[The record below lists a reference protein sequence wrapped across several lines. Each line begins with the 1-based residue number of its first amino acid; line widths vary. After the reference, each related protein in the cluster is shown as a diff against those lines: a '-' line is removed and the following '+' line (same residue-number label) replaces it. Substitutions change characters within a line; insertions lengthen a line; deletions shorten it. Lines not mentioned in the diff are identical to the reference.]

1 MPTPPPPP
9 PPMHQVPIMPPIPS
23 AQVGGAGVNI
33 GGKPRESTPMIHGP
47 SSIGFRQESSQGGW
61 GSGEES
67 PTPPPEPIEPQSH
80 TSTIRRKS
88 KRDRNKTT
96 IVTSERTNNCHN
108 NSATQAATNSSE
120 RLNNVCNKKNSNKT
134 RSKSRSPGR
143 SRGSSGG
150 MDRAIVI
157 VHHTTCTHHSGSS
170 RSRDMSPE
178 DNVSEESS
186 LSLYQVSFVVFAFF

>member
-23 AQVGGAGVNI
+23 AQVAGAGVNI

-108 NSATQAATNSSE
+108 STTQAATNSSE